1 MKYGLYFVLV
11 SSSMMFISSHAMTDT
26 ELLNKFKEAKKY
38 RKVIISFDP
47 ITEKPFNEFTSAIC
61 QKYPQEIPANMHFAI
76 LISLIRNN
84 RGCDKFVKAAFLVK
98 QRGVESNCVDS
109 QNASLL
115 NILAIRAAKYGEMTD
130 LSIFLNLGADPLK
143 MDDDSCPYVMVASVL
158 PKRREFPYAVP
169 TLKMLHE
176 YSGLPVE
183 LRL

>member
-11 SSSMMFISSHAMTDT
+11 SSSMMFISSNAMTDT

-176 YSGLPVE
+176 YSGLPGE